1 MDGIMKRLIYGIGLL
16 LLPLLLASCNN
27 MRQGVVSYH
36 DNRTECM
43 GSELDGSYTV
53 RSWGYG
59 RYVKD
64 AKEQAK
70 KTAVYDIIFK
80 GVSTGRDGCEQK
92 PMLLEV
98 NAETKYKDYFSHF
111 FTDGGEYLKYVSM
124 RDRRPGSWQHSR
136 QKGGITC
143 SLVVRVRYSEL
154 RQRLM
159 EDGILKTT
167 F

>member
-1 MDGIMKRLIYGIGLL
+1 MRKIVSAIGVIA
-16 LLPLLLASCNN
+16 LALALCACNN
-27 MRQGVVSYH
+27 TRKSVVSYQ

-53 RSWGYG
+53 RAWGYG
-59 RYVKD
+59 RYVND

-70 KTAVYDIIFK
+70 KTAVYDILFK
-80 GVSTGRDGCEQK
+80 GVSTGRGGCEQK

-98 NAETKYKDYFSHF
+98 NAQTKYKDYFDRF
-111 FTDGGEYLKYVSM
+111 FTDGGEYLKYISM
-124 RDRRPGSWQHSR
+124 QDRRPGSWQHSR

-143 SLVVRVRYSEL
+143 SLVVRVKYSEL
-154 RQRLM
+154 RQRLID
-159 EDGILKTT
+159 DGILKTS